1 MDRKFFYE
9 KSIIGRLRNIAYRL
23 TLHASEPAMLNCD
36 PTALNQH
43 QASVGWEQVM
53 EAFRQNAEYLPA
65 PMDPEKVIQHIE
77 LVRGPT
83 SVKNNEYTVFARQVI
98 DRKVMQSTTTY
109 LAGELTPAWSGP
121 LQQIVQVH
129 DRHVAQGVEVVYWMF
144 SAADG
149 AGSGAL

>member
-1 MDRKFFYE
+1 MGHDAPPPTPPMCPCGSMTTAAPGLPTRRKSTTECMRTVVDDMHNTPWTIRRNQEAEALGWPTPVHPRLPTDGDE
-9 KSIIGRLRNIAYRL
+9 KSIIARLRNIAYRL

-77 LVRGPT
+77 LVVE
-83 SVKNNEYTVFARQVI
+83 SV
-98 DRKVMQSTTTY
+98 
-109 LAGELTPAWSGP
+109 
-121 LQQIVQVH
+121 
-129 DRHVAQGVEVVYWMF
+129 
-144 SAADG
+144 
-149 AGSGAL
+149 